1 MKKLKDSPSITY
13 SFPTPADKDPIR
25 RLLSG
30 CGLPTL
36 YIHRHLKFFI
46 MAKVARKIVGVI
58 GLEPYGGVGLLRSLC
73 VDPAYRGRGIAK
85 TLNARIMAHAHRR
98 GINRLYMFTLDAEE
112 FASKLGFR
120 KIDKSRL
127 PKSIR
132 SKWQFQ
138 KLKSYPAVCMTKK
151 TGP

>member
-13 SFPTPADKDPIR
+13 SFATSADKDRMR

-36 YIHRHLKFFI
+36 YIHRHLKFF
-46 MAKVARKIVGVI
+46 MVAKASTKVVGVI
-58 GLEPYGGVGLLRSLC
+58 GLEAYGRVGLLRSLC
-73 VDPAYRGRGIAK
+73 VDPAYRHRGIARM
-85 TLNARIMAHAHRR
+85 LNATMMAHAYLR
-98 GINRLYMFTLDAEE
+98 GIDRVYMFTFDAEE

-120 KIDKSRL
+120 KIGKSRL

-132 SKWQFQ
+132 STWQFQ
-138 KLKSYPAVCMTKK
+138 KLKPYPAVCMTKK
-151 TGP
+151 TGS